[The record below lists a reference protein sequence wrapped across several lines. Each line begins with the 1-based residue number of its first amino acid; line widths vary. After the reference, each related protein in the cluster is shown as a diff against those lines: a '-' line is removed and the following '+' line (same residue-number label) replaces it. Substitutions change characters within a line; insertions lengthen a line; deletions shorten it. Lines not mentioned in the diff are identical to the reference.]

1 MRDQQLLSIPRQTT
15 NQLAL
20 ALLPRQELATLNG
33 PTRDAVVAALA
44 RLLLEA
50 VALVEVTGDTP

>member
-1 MRDQQLLSIPRQTT
+1 MRDQQQLSIPRQTT

-20 ALLPRQELATLNG
+20 ALLPKQELATLDRS
-33 PTRDAVVAALA
+33 TRNVVVAALA

-50 VALVEVTGDTP
+50 VALVEAGDDAP

>member
-1 MRDQQLLSIPRQTT
+1 MRDQQLFSIPRQTT

-20 ALLPRQELATLNG
+20 ALLPKQELATLDRS
-33 PTRDAVVAALA
+33 TRDVAVAALA

-50 VALVEVTGDTP
+50 VALVEVGDDAP